1 MSDREKKLL
10 LFFSLAGFAI
20 VNFLVFN
27 YAVSKKAEIEGDR
40 KKAEIQLAQAKVFH
54 NSSEE
59 ILDEMD
65 WLDEHEPEPAA
76 PQEVQTKLQ
85 AFVEREAKATGLTI
99 KSQKAS
105 TQAEPGKIYHRVRLL
120 ITVTGNEQSLYQW
133 FGRINVP
140 DQFRS
145 ATQIRLSPNAQD
157 DTQIDCTA
165 TVEQWFVPATT

>member
-10 LFFSLAGFAI
+10 LYFGLAGFAI
-20 VNFLVFN
+20 VNFLLFN
-27 YAVSKKAEIEGDR
+27 FAVSKKAEVNGER
-40 KKAEIQLAQAKVFH
+40 QKAERQLATAEAFRT
-54 NSSEE
+54 SSEQV
-59 ILDEMD
+59 LDEMD

-85 AFVEREAKATGLTI
+85 AYVEREAKATGLTI
-99 KSQKAS
+99 KSQKPS
-105 TQAEPGKIYHRVRLL
+105 VQAEPGKIYHRAKVL
-120 ITVTGNEQSLYQW
+120 IQVTGNEQSLYQW

-145 ATQIRLSPNAQD
+145 ATLIRLSPNAQD

-165 TVEQWFVPATT
+165 TVEQWFVPPTT